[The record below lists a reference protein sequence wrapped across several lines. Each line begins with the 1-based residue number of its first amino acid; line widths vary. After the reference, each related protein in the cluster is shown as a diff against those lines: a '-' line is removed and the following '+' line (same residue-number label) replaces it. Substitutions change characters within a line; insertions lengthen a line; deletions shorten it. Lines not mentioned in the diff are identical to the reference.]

1 MSEGQ
6 GRSKIPEFE
15 PPQASVSRIIKS
27 VLPNNV
33 MLTKDARAAFTRAAG
48 IFIFYITHAAN
59 EFSKDAKRST
69 IYPQDIK
76 DALKE
81 LEFEDFEAP
90 LAEFLENFK
99 AAASQ
104 DAAVAKAKKA
114 ANAPKPDEPDEEQ
127 VDVSKEGDEN
137 VEQEEEKMTLDEE

>member
-1 MSEGQ
+1 MSE

-48 IFIFYITHAAN
+48 IFIFYLTHTAN
-59 EFSKDAKRST
+59 EFSRDAKRST

-90 LAEFLENFK
+90 LNEFLENFR
-99 AAASQ
+99 AQ
-104 DAAVAKAKKA
+104 DAAAAKAKKA
-114 ANAPKPDEPDEEQ
+114 AATKEDGAKIGD
-127 VDVSKEGDEN
+127 KEGDEN
-137 VEQEEEKMTLDEE
+137 PEEAEEKMTMSEKD